1 MVVEALVER
10 LTNSRGA
17 GLGPRDLFFLVTK
30 YLSFNFI
37 DSQYQN
43 ANHGEIIKEEG
54 KMQKTSSTTLEF
66 VLTGEAIWCFKTKR
80 CGL

>member
-1 MVVEALVER
+1 MVFEGLVER

-17 GLGPRDLFFLVTK
+17 GVGPGDLFFFCNQIPL
-30 YLSFNFI
+30 LQLP
-37 DSQYQN
+37 QYQN

-66 VLTGEAIWCFKTKR
+66 VLIGEAICCFKTKR